1 MENDNKHNEQQGLE
15 EQEEPRREP
24 YTRPAIHSSDAFET
38 FSLASCGL
46 IPGGCLTGIN
56 P

>member
-1 MENDNKHNEQQGLE
+1 MEHEIKNIEQQGP
-15 EQEEPRREP
+15 EEPEKPKREP

-46 IPGGCLTGIN
+46 LAGQCLGGVN